1 MEQVKYQNIVD
12 KHKPKESK
20 IQNLFISF
28 VSGGL
33 VGILGQLLVEF
44 YIKIFSINFK
54 DATSIMLITII
65 FLGSLFTALGFYDK
79 LVNFCKCGLIIP
91 ISGFA
96 HSITSCAI
104 EYKRE
109 GYILGLGTNLF
120 KLAGSVI
127 LYGIVSSWFFGIIRL
142 LIGV

>member
-28 VSGGL
+28 ASGGL

-54 DATSIMLITII
+54 DANSIMLITII

-109 GYILGLGTNLF
+109 GYIMGLGTNLF
-120 KLAGSVI
+120 KLAGSVV